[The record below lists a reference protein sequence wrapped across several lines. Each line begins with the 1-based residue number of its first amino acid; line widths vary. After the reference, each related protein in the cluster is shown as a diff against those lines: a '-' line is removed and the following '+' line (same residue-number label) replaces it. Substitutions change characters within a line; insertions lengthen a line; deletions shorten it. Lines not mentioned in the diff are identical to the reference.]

1 MKNMTLVELKEY
13 LAEMIDMGEFAFAS
27 SIQAEIDKIEDVY
40 KEKVNVEIERGNENA
55 GIHSLRSNPI

>member
-40 KEKVNVEIERGNENA
+40 KGKVNVEIGGNENA
-55 GIHSLRSNPI
+55 GIHSLRSNAI

>member
-40 KEKVNVEIERGNENA
+40 KEKVNVEIGGNENA